1 MKEKVIL
8 VGLKS
13 LANKESFDASMDELV
28 ELAKSAGA
36 EVVSIVSQNSEPNP
50 RTFIGSGKLKEI
62 AEIAD
67 NMEIDTI
74 IFNSELSGSQIK
86 NLESITGKKIIDRTN
101 LILDIFATRA
111 KTTEAV
117 LQVSLA
123 QAEYILPRLIG
134 YGNQLSR
141 TGGGIGTRGPGEQ
154 QLETD
159 RRHIRSQISRIKK
172 RLKDQ
177 EKTRETRSKKR
188 NDSDIPIVSL
198 FGYTNV
204 GKSTIMNRIM
214 EFTDRKENSKVYAD
228 DRLFATLQT
237 SHRHVDYKGKSFI
250 LADTVGLI
258 EDLPVNLIEAF
269 KSTLEEAAYADLLL
283 IVLDGSS
290 DNLERQISSTM
301 STIEELE
308 IGHIKKL
315 IIYNKMD
322 KCKDKTVLNSGGIS
336 EQSIQISAISDEG
349 IEKLLDKIKE
359 ILNEDKITKK
369 ILIPYKE
376 SNLYGRIMDKYQ
388 PIIKEARDEGI
399 YLEVEMDIADIPKI
413 AEYEVT

>member
-8 VGLKS
+8 VGLRT
-13 LANKESFDASMDELV
+13 LANKESFDASMDELE

-36 EVVSIVSQNSEPNP
+36 EVVSIVSQSAEPNP
-50 RTFIGSGKLKEI
+50 RTFIGSGKIEEI
-62 AEIAD
+62 SELAE

-86 NLESITGKKIIDRTN
+86 NLEDITGKKIIDRTN

-111 KTTEAV
+111 KTNEAV

-159 RRHIRSQISRIKK
+159 RRHIRGQISRIKK
-172 RLKDQ
+172 RIKNQ
-177 EKTRETRSKKR
+177 EKNRETRSKKR
-188 NDSDIPIVSL
+188 IDSDIPIVSL

-204 GKSTIMNRIM
+204 GKSTIMNKIM
-214 EFTDRKENSKVYAD
+214 DSTDRKESAKVYAD
-228 DRLFATLQT
+228 DRLFATLET
-237 SHRHVDYKGKSFI
+237 SHRHVEHEGKKFI

-283 IVLDGSS
+283 IVLDASS
-290 DNLERQISSTM
+290 ENLERQITSTM
-301 STIEELE
+301 ATIEDLE
-308 IGHIKKL
+308 IGHINKL
-315 IIYNKMD
+315 IVYNKIDECED
-322 KCKDKTVLNSGGIS
+322 KSRLITGGIS
-336 EQSIQISAISDEG
+336 DKSIQISALSDG
-349 IEKLLDKIKE
+349 DIEKLLDKIKE
-359 ILNEDKITKK
+359 ILDEGKIVKK

-376 SNLYGRIMDKYQ
+376 SKLYGRLMDKYK
-388 PIIKEARDEGI
+388 PIKQESQDEGI
-399 YLEVEMDIADIPKI
+399 YLEIEVDQADVERIAK
-413 AEYEVT
+413 YEVT